1 VIDIDNRKWYINFW
15 GETKY
20 MNMKK
25 IETNNLI
32 VKSNYLIEA
41 PCKLSVTE
49 QKIIYS
55 ILRKITR
62 YDDDFKD
69 FEFDIDYFIKE
80 LGIKGTSKYTE
91 LKQITR
97 QLRSRTFTIKF
108 NDGKLREQMGGITE
122 IQTGWIINAI
132 YKAGEGKIVFHLDPF
147 LKPFLLNLSERF
159 TELDYSNLIQL
170 KSTYSTQIYELLKQ
184 YQNIGERKIDLYEL
198 KSKLSIFD
206 TEYKLYAHFKSRVL
220 IPAQKELNE
229 KTDISFDFEEI
240 KKGRKVIAIKFVI
253 KSRDKSK
260 KENQETLLLKSVEIK
275 NLVEEIQLSFQK
287 LYNGNLID
295 KFIIE
300 MIDKKGVDHVN
311 DCLKNYKKYIQG
323 RTIANIAG
331 DFYTF
336 VMNGYEKPIEYKE
349 NQSYA
354 NFDQRKYTE
363 EDFEYFY
370 DNLNTKEI

>member
-1 VIDIDNRKWYINFW
+1 MIINTKNVIVCLVNF
-15 GETKY
+15 GVKY
-20 MNMKK
+20 MKK
-25 IETNNLI
+25 IKTNNLI

-55 ILRKITR
+55 ILRKISR
-62 YDDDFKD
+62 YDEDFKD
-69 FEFDIDYFIKE
+69 FEFEIDSFIKE

-108 NDGKLREQMGGITE
+108 NDGNLKEQMGGITE

-132 YKAGEGKIVFHLDPF
+132 YKSGEGKIVFHLDPF

-184 YQNIGERKIDLYEL
+184 YQSIGERKIELCEL
-198 KSKLSIFD
+198 KAKLSIFEN
-206 TEYKLYAHFKSRVL
+206 EYKFYAHFKSRV
-220 IPAQKELNE
+220 IVPAQKELKE
-229 KTDISFDFEEI
+229 KTDISFNFEEI
-240 KKGRKVIAIKFVI
+240 KKGRKVVAIKFIINSKDKLENENKDIFLLENSQIISLI
-253 KSRDKSK
+253 KD
-260 KENQETLLLKSVEIK
+260 
-275 NLVEEIQLSFQK
+275 IQINFQN
-287 LYNGNLID
+287 LYNGNLVD

-300 MIDKKGVDHVN
+300 MINKRGIEHVN
-311 DCLKNYKKYIQG
+311 SCLKEYKRYIKG
-323 RTIANIAG
+323 RIISNIAG

-336 VMNGYEKPIEYKE
+336 VMNGYEKPIEYKDKH
-349 NQSYA
+349 SYA
-354 NFDQRKYTE
+354 NFEQREYNE
-363 EDFEYFY
+363 NDFEYFY
-370 DNLNTKEI
+370 DNLNLESK

>member
-1 VIDIDNRKWYINFW
+1 
-15 GETKY
+15 
-20 MNMKK
+20 MKK
-25 IETNNLI
+25 IEPNNLI

-55 ILRKITR
+55 ILRKISR
-62 YDDDFKD
+62 YDEDFKD

-122 IQTGWIINAI
+122 IQTGWIINAL
-132 YKAGEGKIVFHLDPF
+132 YKSGEGKIVFHLDPF

-184 YQNIGERKIDLYEL
+184 YQNIGERRIELCEL
-198 KSKLSIFD
+198 KTMLSILEN
-206 TEYKLYAHFKSRVL
+206 EYKLYAHFKSRVI
-220 IPAQKELNE
+220 IPAQKELKE
-229 KTDISFDFEEI
+229 KTDISFEFEEI
-240 KKGRKVIAIKFVI
+240 KKGRKVVAIRFIINSKDKF
-253 KSRDKSK
+253 KR
-260 KENQETLLLKSVEIK
+260 ENKDMLLLRSVEMENLIK
-275 NLVEEIQLSFQK
+275 ELQTNFHV
-287 LYNGNLID
+287 LYNGNLMD

-300 MIDKKGVDHVN
+300 MIDKTGIEHVN
-311 DCLKNYKKYIQG
+311 NCLKEYKVYIQG
-323 RTIANIAG
+323 RTISNIAG

-336 VMNGYEKPIEYKE
+336 VMNGYEKPVVYK
-349 NQSYA
+349 NRPSYA
-354 NFDQRKYTE
+354 NFDQREYNE
-363 EDFEYFY
+363 EDFERFY
-370 DNLNTKEI
+370 ANLNIEK